1 MGRARAAGL
10 IDASP
15 VAAVDATGLETRH
28 VSEHFGRRRGHGKSF
43 GPRQR
48 AWPKLTAVLHTHSH
62 LIIGAV
68 TGIGP
73 SQDSP
78 DFTPALRQAAA
89 ILALGTVLADAGYDA
104 EHNHR
109 LCRDELGISQSIIAL
124 NRRNTG
130 RRWPKTPYRR
140 ALRQRF
146 PKPLYHQ
153 RWHIEGG
160 FSQHKRRLGSA
171 LTARGHQAQRRELI
185 LRVLTHNLM
194 ILKSSAKRFQQS
206 KSGSK

>member
-1 MGRARAAGL
+1 VVILERARSVSL

-15 VAAVDATGLETRH
+15 MAAVDATGLETRH
-28 VSEHFGRRRGHGKSF
+28 VSEHFGKRRGEGKGS
-43 GPRQR
+43 GHRQR

-62 LIIGAV
+62 LIVGAV

-78 DFTPALRQAAA
+78 DFTPAMRQAAS
-89 ILALGTVLADAGYDA
+89 ILTFDTVLADAGYDA

-109 LCRDELGISQSIIAL
+109 LCREKLGVSRSVIAL

-140 ALRQRF
+140 GLRQRF
-146 PKPLYHQ
+146 PRVLYHQ
-153 RWHIEGG
+153 LWHIESGL
-160 FSQHKRRLGSA
+160 SQHKRRLGSA

-194 ILKSSAKRFQQS
+194 LLAEAA
-206 KSGSK
+206 

>member
-1 MGRARAAGL
+1 VERARSVGL

-15 VAAVDATGLETRH
+15 AVAVDATGLETRH
-28 VSEHFGRRRGHGKSF
+28 VSEHFGQRRGEGKGS
-43 GPRQR
+43 GHRQP
-48 AWPKLTAVLHTHSH
+48 AWPTLTAVLHIHSH
-62 LIIGAV
+62 LILGAV

-73 SQDSP
+73 SQDAP

-89 ILALGTVLADAGYDA
+89 LMDLGTVLADAGYDA

-109 LCRDELGISQSIIAL
+109 LCRDDLGIGRSVIAL

-140 ALRQRF
+140 ALRQHF
-146 PKPLYHQ
+146 PYVLYHQ
-153 RWHIEGG
+153 RWHIESG

-171 LTARGHQAQRRELI
+171 LTARGHQAQKRELI

-194 ILKSSAKRFQQS
+194 ILRLQSGRFQQS
-206 KSGSK
+206 NLPPE

>member
-1 MGRARAAGL
+1 VVIIERARSAGL

-15 VAAVDATGLETRH
+15 TAAVDATGLETRH
-28 VSEHFGRRRGHGKSF
+28 VSEHFGKRQGDGKRSGH
-43 GPRQR
+43 RQR

-62 LIIGAV
+62 LTVGTV

-78 DFTPALRQAAA
+78 DFTPLMRQAAS
-89 ILALGTVLADAGYDA
+89 IMSFGTVLADAGYDA

-109 LCRDELGISQSIIAL
+109 LCREELGVTRSVIAL

-130 RRWPKTPYRR
+130 RRWPQTPYRR

-146 PKPLYHQ
+146 PRILYHQ
-153 RWHIEGG
+153 RCQIESG

-171 LTARGHQAQRRELI
+171 LTARGHRGQQRELI

-194 ILKSSAKRFQQS
+194 LLATTA
-206 KSGSK
+206 